1 MNTKTIA
8 KNIAKSNYQ
17 KYFDGR
23 SLFHYT
29 AMIDGMYSNL
39 DFLKLF
45 ENRIFYWK
53 DVLISS
59 KIPVKILFDN
69 FREKLINDW
78 TLMDAV
84 EDYRRYL
91 NSDLKDYDTLYNYK
105 SGKRIIEFTNEYDK
119 YCKENCI

>member
-1 MNTKTIA
+1 MNMKNIA

-23 SLFHYT
+23 TFFHYI

-39 DFLKLF
+39 TFIKLF
-45 ENRIFYWK
+45 EDKIFFWK

-69 FREKLINDW
+69 FRERMINDLI
-78 TLMDAV
+78 LMQAI
-84 EDYRRYL
+84 EDYKCYL
-91 NSDLKDYDTLYNYK
+91 NSDLKNYDTIYNYK
-105 SGKRIIEFTNEYDK
+105 SGKRIIEFTNEYNK
-119 YCKENCI
+119 YRKENCI